1 MQQWLTLKRK
11 KKENKNKQFKNLN
24 LNLNLKS
31 KMSERKFN
39 LTERLEDFAAKV
51 ILLYDKKPL
60 TFAGDY
66 LAKQLIRSSC
76 SSALN
81 YGEVLGAGTNKD
93 KINKLRICLKELRES
108 LRNLNIQTKA
118 KLFSDEELKELK
130 DENDQ
135 LIRIVVTRIKNL
147 N

>member
-1 MQQWLTLKRK
+1 
-11 KKENKNKQFKNLN
+11 
-24 LNLNLKS
+24 
-31 KMSERKFN
+31 MSDRKFD
-39 LTERLEDFAAKV
+39 LTERLEDFAAT
-51 ILLYDKKPL
+51 IIILYDKKPL
-60 TFAGDY
+60 SYAGDY

-81 YGEVLGAGTNKD
+81 YGEVLGAGTDRD

-118 KLFSDEELKELK
+118 RLFSEEDLKGLK

-135 LIRIVVTRIKNL
+135 LIRIIVTRIKNIG
-147 N
+147 

>member
-1 MQQWLTLKRK
+1 
-11 KKENKNKQFKNLN
+11 LN
-24 LNLNLKS
+24 
-31 KMSERKFN
+31 ERKFD
-39 LTERLEDFAAKV
+39 LTERLEDFAAAI

-60 TFAGDY
+60 SYAADY

-81 YGEVLGAGTNKD
+81 YGEVLGAGSDKD
-93 KINKLRICLKELRES
+93 KVNKLRICLKELRES

-118 KLFSDEELKELK
+118 NLFSEEVLKDLK
-130 DENDQ
+130 DENEQ
-135 LIRIVVTRIKNL
+135 LIRIIVTRIKNI

>member
-1 MQQWLTLKRK
+1 MNQQPFDL
-11 KKENKNKQFKNLN
+11 
-24 LNLNLKS
+24 S
-31 KMSERKFN
+31 G
-39 LTERLEDFAAKV
+39 RLEDFAAKV

-60 TFAGDY
+60 SYAGDY

-76 SSALN
+76 SAALN

-93 KINKLRICLKELRES
+93 KINKLRICLKELREC
-108 LRNLNIQTKA
+108 LRNLNIQIKA
-118 KLFSDEELKELK
+118 KLFLAEDLNDLK

-135 LIRIVVTRIKNL
+135 LIRIIVTRIKNT

>member
-1 MQQWLTLKRK
+1 MEIKR
-11 KKENKNKQFKNLN
+11 FDL
-24 LNLNLKS
+24 S
-31 KMSERKFN
+31 
-39 LTERLEDFAAKV
+39 ERLENFAASN
-51 ILLYDKKPL
+51 ILLYDHKPMSY
-60 TFAGDY
+60 AGDY

-118 KLFSDEELKELK
+118 KLLAEEDLKELK

-135 LIRIVVTRIKNL
+135 LIRIIVTRIKNI

>member
-1 MQQWLTLKRK
+1 LSDK
-11 KKENKNKQFKNLN
+11 KFD
-24 LNLNLKS
+24 
-31 KMSERKFN
+31 
-39 LTERLEDFAAKV
+39 LTERLEDFAASI
-51 ILLYDKKPL
+51 ILLYDKAPL
-60 TFAGDY
+60 SYAGDY

-81 YGEVLGAGTNKD
+81 YGEVLGAGTDKD

-118 KLFSDEELKELK
+118 KLFLNEDLKDLK

-135 LIRIVVTRIKNL
+135 LIRIIVTRIKNI

>member
-1 MQQWLTLKRK
+1 MIEK
-11 KKENKNKQFKNLN
+11 KYDL
-24 LNLNLKS
+24 S
-31 KMSERKFN
+31 
-39 LTERLEDFAAKV
+39 ERLEDFAASI

-60 TFAGDY
+60 SYAGDY

-81 YGEVLGAGTNKD
+81 YGEVLGAGTDKD
-93 KINKLRICLKELRES
+93 KIYKLRICLKELRES

-118 KLFSDEELKELK
+118 SLFSNESLASLK

-135 LIRIVVTRIKNL
+135 LIRIIVTRIKNIK
-147 N
+147 

>member
-1 MQQWLTLKRK
+1 MSNK
-11 KKENKNKQFKNLN
+11 KFD
-24 LNLNLKS
+24 
-31 KMSERKFN
+31 
-39 LTERLEDFAAKV
+39 LTERLEDFAASI
-51 ILLYDKKPL
+51 ILLYNKKPMSY
-60 TFAGDY
+60 AGDY

-81 YGEVLGAGTNKD
+81 YGEALGAGTDKD

-108 LRNLNIQTKA
+108 LRNLNIQSKA
-118 KLFSDEELKELK
+118 NLFSEEILSKLQ

-135 LIRIVVTRIKNL
+135 LIRIIVTRIKNI

>member
-1 MQQWLTLKRK
+1 
-11 KKENKNKQFKNLN
+11 
-24 LNLNLKS
+24 
-31 KMSERKFN
+31 MSDRKFD
-39 LTERLEDFAAKV
+39 LTERLEDFAV
-51 ILLYDKKPL
+51 TIIILYDKKPL
-60 TFAGDY
+60 SYAGDY

-81 YGEVLGAGTNKD
+81 YGEVLGAGTDRD

-118 KLFSDEELKELK
+118 RLFSEEDLKGLK

-135 LIRIVVTRIKNL
+135 LIRIIVTRIKNIG
-147 N
+147 

>member
-1 MQQWLTLKRK
+1 MMEK
-11 KKENKNKQFKNLN
+11 KFDL
-24 LNLNLKS
+24 S
-31 KMSERKFN
+31 
-39 LTERLEDFAAKV
+39 ERLEDFAAT
-51 ILLYDKKPL
+51 IIILYDKKPL
-60 TFAGDY
+60 SFAGEY

-81 YGEVLGAGTNKD
+81 YGEAMGAGTNKD

-108 LRNLNIQTKA
+108 IRNLNIQSKA
-118 KLFSDEELKELK
+118 NLFSEDKLLDLK

-135 LIRIVVTRIKNL
+135 LIRIMVTRIKNI

>member
-1 MQQWLTLKRK
+1 MNNK
-11 KKENKNKQFKNLN
+11 KFD
-24 LNLNLKS
+24 
-31 KMSERKFN
+31 
-39 LTERLEDFAAKV
+39 LTERLEDFAASI
-51 ILLYDKKPL
+51 ILLYNKKPMSY
-60 TFAGDY
+60 AGDY

-81 YGEVLGAGTNKD
+81 YGEALGAGTDKD

-108 LRNLNIQTKA
+108 LRNLNIQSKA
-118 KLFSDEELKELK
+118 NLFSEEALSKLK

-135 LIRIVVTRIKNL
+135 LIRIIVTRIKNI